1 VTIQG
6 LSWHFHERCG
16 HDKGHV
22 HRGGVER
29 KLDLQAEIELK
40 LELSAQAA
48 EIFAQWPPLLT
59 LDGET
64 ATLHATYFDT
74 PDHQLAHQGV
84 SLRIRRSGRRR
95 IQTVKANGRGGA
107 GLFARDEWERPVRGD
122 TPVLDDGNP
131 VAALLGD
138 AVADVVPVFAVI
150 VERRTWL
157 VPQDGALIELVLDRG
172 VVRAGD
178 REEPIC
184 EIELELKNG
193 APAALFALAR
203 RIDADVPVRT
213 GVLSK
218 SERGYRLTKALP
230 KAHKA
235 EPVRLDPDM
244 TTGDA
249 FGRIVALCLRH
260 YRLNEGLLLEGYV
273 PAALHQ
279 ARVAIRRLR
288 TALSLF
294 GPLLRAEEVAG
305 FQGELRW
312 LAHVLGEA
320 RDLDVLSVDD
330 AAGYAVLEAARTQ
343 AHARVLQWLGAAR
356 VRMLMLDLTQWLA
369 DGAGLG
375 DEAAQPIA
383 PFAADRLRKRRKRV
397 AKGGKHMKR
406 LSDEARHAVRKD
418 AKKLRYASEYFGDLF
433 PAKTAR
439 RYKRFIGKLEAM
451 QDRLGKLNDLVTA
464 PATLARIGLAR
475 EADMAD
481 KPKLLRAAAKAHGKL
496 VEAQPFWS

>member
-1 VTIQG
+1 MQP
-6 LSWHFHERCG
+6 
-16 HDKGHV
+16 
-22 HRGGVER
+22 
-29 KLDLQAEIELK
+29 EIELK
-40 LELSAQAA
+40 LELSVQAA
-48 EIFAQWPPLLT
+48 EIFAQWPPLQA
-59 LDGET
+59 LDGDT

-74 PDHQLAHQGV
+74 PDRQLARQGV

-107 GLFARDEWERPVRGD
+107 GLFARDEWERAVRGS

-138 AVADVVPVFAVI
+138 AKADIVPAFEVV

-172 VVRAGD
+172 VVRAGE
-178 REEPIC
+178 REESIC
-184 EIELELKNG
+184 EIELELKSG
-193 APAALFALAR
+193 EPAALFALAR

-218 SERGYRLTKALP
+218 SERGYRLARALP
-230 KAHKA
+230 AAHKA
-235 EPVRLDPDM
+235 DLVRLDPDM
-244 TTGDA
+244 AIGDA
-249 FGRIVALCLRH
+249 LGQIVALCLRH
-260 YRLNEGLLLEGYV
+260 YRLNEALLLESYV

-294 GPLLRAEEVAG
+294 RPVLRAEEVAR

-312 LAHVLGEA
+312 LAHMLGEA

-330 AAGYAVLEAARTQ
+330 AAGHAVLEAARAE
-343 AHARVLQWLGAAR
+343 AHARVLQWLGSAR

-369 DGAGLG
+369 DGAGLS
-375 DEAAQPIA
+375 DDAAKPVT
-383 PFAADRLRKRRKRV
+383 PFAVERLRKRRKRI

-406 LSDEARHAVRKD
+406 LSDEARHVIRKD
-418 AKKLRYASEYFGDLF
+418 AKKLRYSAEYFGSLF
-433 PAKTAR
+433 SAKAARR
-439 RYKRFIGKLEAM
+439 RYKRFIVRLEAM

-464 PATLARIGLAR
+464 PATLAGIGLTA

-481 KPKLLRAAAKAHGKL
+481 KPKLLSAAAKAHGQL
-496 VEAQPFWS
+496 VEARRFWT

>member
-1 VTIQG
+1 MQP
-6 LSWHFHERCG
+6 
-16 HDKGHV
+16 
-22 HRGGVER
+22 
-29 KLDLQAEIELK
+29 EIELK
-40 LELSAQAA
+40 LQLAALAA
-48 EIFAQWPPLLT
+48 EIFAHWPPLQE
-59 LDGET
+59 LDSET

-74 PDHQLAHQGV
+74 LDRQLAQRGV

-107 GLFARDEWERPVRGD
+107 GLFARDEWERPVRGS

-138 AVADVVPVFAVI
+138 AVADIVPAFDVI

-172 VVRAGD
+172 VVRAAD

-184 EIELELKNG
+184 EVELELKSG
-193 APAALFALAR
+193 TSAALFALAR
-203 RIDADVPVRT
+203 RIDADVAVRT

-218 SERGYRLTKALP
+218 SERGYRLTRALP
-230 KAHKA
+230 AAHKA
-235 EPVRLDPDM
+235 ERVRLDPDM
-244 TTGDA
+244 TIGDA
-249 FGRIVALCLRH
+249 FGHIIALCLRH
-260 YRLNEGLLLEGYV
+260 YRLNEEVLLEAYA

-288 TALSLF
+288 TAVSLF
-294 GPLLRAEEVAG
+294 QPVLRAEEVAG

-312 LAHVLGEA
+312 LAHILGEA

-330 AAGYAVLEAARTQ
+330 AAGHAVLEAARTE
-343 AHARVLQWLGAAR
+343 AHVRVSQWLGSAR

-375 DEAAQPIA
+375 NEAARPIA
-383 PFAADRLRKRRKRV
+383 PFAAKRLRKRCKRV

-418 AKKLRYASEYFGDLF
+418 AKKLRYAAEYFGGLF
-433 PAKTAR
+433 SAKTAR

-451 QDRLGKLNDLVTA
+451 QERLGKLNDLVTA
-464 PATLARIGLAR
+464 PATLARIGLVGA
-475 EADMAD
+475 ADMAD
-481 KPKLLRAAAKAHGKL
+481 KPKLLSAAAKAHGKL
-496 VEAQPFWS
+496 VEAKPFWA